1 MKAVVTVIGKDN
13 VGIIAEIS
21 TECAKHGVNI
31 VDITQSVLRDYFAM
45 IMLVEIENMNA
56 TLKDFQLALDTVGK
70 KKGLDIRVMHE
81 DIFNSMHR
89 IQASRR
95 LSFTHRVN
103 ISNFPKGNISKVLG
117 VQELISNFREH
128 ENISTR
134 VSVPPKNSTYQN
146 H

>member
-70 KKGLDIRVMHE
+70 EKGLDIRVMHE

-89 IQASRR
+89 IQR
-95 LSFTHRVN
+95 LIELKAKFAFIPTKKYNLTRNANLIYLLLMQKFTYFAN
-103 ISNFPKGNISKVLG
+103 AK
-117 VQELISNFREH
+117 
-128 ENISTR
+128 
-134 VSVPPKNSTYQN
+134 
-146 H
+146 